1 MNLSR
6 GGSFAYW
13 SMVAPTSLAH
23 STDDVSFVN
32 VPRNRNL

>member
-13 SMVAPTSLAH
+13 SMVAPTSLAP
-23 STDDVSFVN
+23 STVNVTLVN